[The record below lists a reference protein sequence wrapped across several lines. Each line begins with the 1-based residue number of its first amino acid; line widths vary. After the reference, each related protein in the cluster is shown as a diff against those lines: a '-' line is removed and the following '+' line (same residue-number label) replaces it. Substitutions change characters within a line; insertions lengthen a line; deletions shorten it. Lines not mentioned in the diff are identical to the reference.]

1 MAGIAG
7 AMAAGAAV
15 LWLGSLFLGV
25 LGWVLAVL
33 LLVRIFWFNADAKR
47 QVRALKQDTKHMWEK
62 LRAMQKRKVAGNKQ
76 QNLRPP
82 AAGST

>member
-15 LWLGSLFLGV
+15 LWLGSVFLGV

-33 LLVRIFWFNADAKR
+33 LLVRVLWFNADAKR
-47 QVRALKQDTKHMWEK
+47 QVRALNQDTKQMWEK
-62 LRAMQKRKVAGNKQ
+62 LRAMQKRKIAGNKQ
-76 QNLRPP
+76 
-82 AAGST
+82 